1 MDGYDFFVKFM
12 KGLGIAILGCLIV
25 LTGSLKFISRFTLD
39 HYPVYTFHENGKK
52 KKSGISNE
60 KQVVFLLILNETT

>member
-1 MDGYDFFVKFM
+1 M

-39 HYPVYTFHENGKK
+39 HYPVYTFHENEKK
-52 KKSGISNE
+52 KKNSGISNE